1 MWHVLTACYTHCM
14 KQLHLFLGENSHMLR
29 EEKKRWISEFV
40 KRHGQDN
47 LVRLDAQGL
56 SIRALLDEVSVLPFL
71 AERRLVVI
79 DGIPTCSREEI
90 EALSNQMHPQ
100 VIVLFCLTKIDKR
113 LSGSKELLERADVKE
128 FSLLKGKQLFLWLKG
143 HLQERAIAIQSD
155 AQELLL
161 DLLGN
166 DQDLLTQEIDKLSL
180 LAAGRSITRADVEE
194 MTIPSDEGVVWH
206 MTDLLCSGA
215 KTEAARAAKR
225 MMERGSDP
233 YGLWAILLSHLK
245 NVVLVHAAR
254 AAGSSGAKDIAEKTG
269 VNVFALR
276 SLLPYVTRLQA
287 ARLRAFLSWAVRSE
301 KDLKTG
307 ALRATDESPQEIQC
321 LIDQFILTGP

>member
-1 MWHVLTACYTHCM
+1 MWHVLTACYTRCM
-14 KQLHLFLGENSHMLR
+14 KQLHLFLGENSYMLR

-90 EALSNQMHPQ
+90 EALSSQVHPQ
-100 VIVLFCLTKIDKR
+100 VIVLFCQSKIDKR
-113 LSGSKELLERADVKE
+113 LTGSKELLERAEVSE
-128 FSLLKGKQLFLWLKG
+128 FLPLKGKQLSLWLSAY
-143 HLQERAIAIQSD
+143 LQDRHISIQRD
-155 AQELLL
+155 AQELLI

-166 DQDLLTQEIDKLSL
+166 DQDLLTQEIDKLAL
-180 LAAGRSITRADVEE
+180 LAAGRSITRGDVEV
-194 MTIPSDEGVVWH
+194 MTIPSDEGIVWH
-206 MTDLLCSGA
+206 MTDLLCTGA

-245 NVVLVHAAR
+245 NVVLVHAAKE
-254 AAGSSGAKDIAEKTG
+254 AGASSAKDIAEKTG

-276 SLLPYVTRLQA
+276 SLLPYVTRVQT
-287 ARLRAFLSWAVRSE
+287 ARLCAFLSWAVRSE

-307 ALRATDESPQEIQC
+307 ALRATDEAPQEIQC